1 MNNKR
6 WVYLAAGIG
15 GIISGILLSPDKGVV
30 NRLKFK
36 RKINQVSVSALE
48 KLDELETQL
57 KPIT

>member
-15 GIISGILLSPDKGVV
+15 GIISGILLSPDKGIV
-30 NRLKFK
+30 NRLKLK

-57 KPIT
+57 NPIT

>member
-6 WVYLAAGIG
+6 WIYLAAGIG

-30 NRLKFK
+30 NRLKLK